1 MKKKEYMQPSMLVV
15 ELNMNAQILA
25 GSMTGI
31 NVTGLEEELELVD
44 DPGDIGDAMSR
55 NLDDFE
61 DFEDENF

>member
-1 MKKKEYMQPSMLVV
+1 MLVV
-15 ELNMNAQILA
+15 ELNMNAKILA